1 MKRNPLWLT
10 HLLFIVCFVL
20 FLFNKQ
26 YFSSTTQ
33 IIIYTV
39 FIVTLVLI
47 VVSWFVYFGI
57 KRNQKR

>member
-1 MKRNPLWLT
+1 M
-10 HLLFIVCFVL
+10 FIVCFVL

-47 VVSWFVYFGI
+47 AVSWFVYFGI